1 LTLKLAFPV
10 LFSIAYEKE
19 ASVAANVLGGASQW
33 RVRFNREAHDWEVDD
48 FASLFSVLHSI
59 RLEEGAKI
67 SCGGFPP
74 NKVPSR

>member
-33 RVRFNREAHDWEVDD
+33 RVRFNREAHDWEVYD
-48 FASLFSVLHSI
+48 FASLFSVLHSVI
-59 RLEEGAKI
+59 VRRGCEDKLW
-67 SCGGFPP
+67 
-74 NKVPSR
+74 